1 MPCKTSDDQFS
12 TIREM
17 AEEVNVSPKTIRRA
31 IDRGDLKVHRFG
43 ATGRIIRISAEDR
56 RAYLALRRR

>member
-1 MPCKTSDDQFS
+1 MPGTTNDEQFC
-12 TIREM
+12 TIREV
-17 AEEVNVSPKTIRRA
+17 AEEMNVSQKTIRRA

-43 ATGRIIRISAEDR
+43 AKGRIIRISAEDR